1 MPGFWTDGDIMRFI
15 RIFSSTCLV
24 IVALVILSV
33 TIHPV
38 MAAEAINKQMDGC
51 AACHTSAGGLSSLPG
66 MEDKQM
72 PTVHIREIAPEQS
85 SSGTK
90 GLSAAA
96 VSDGIQTYH
105 PRDGLTLDIRDP
117 FAGTSSQSA
126 RETSTP
132 RMTVGSGTAASLDE
146 TASSTAAITATMN
159 RAGYDLAGESTHRYE
174 STVTSDDLFLM
185 NASQKTA
192 LAAEGFDLAAGDTVQ
207 SYRDV
212 TLYTFTNRTT
222 QDTVNVMSVRQLD
235 PDGNPLGAPVI
246 ATSPVF
252 SKSGE
257 TARGMVGASPSG
269 SGSCAWKWF
278 VVTIITIGLVA
289 NIAIIIAGTDG
300 AYAPMIL
307 SMIGMVVGTFVNPPL
322 DEADDQ
328 DYWMFWAE
336 NAKGAILA
344 MEIVS
349 GVILLLYLLYAIYD
363 LGVCMG
369 WWEPVGLD
377 KIVWS
382 YQERFLD
389 ADNGKT
395 VTLDL
400 QDRIALALFAD
411 TRADDTAHWII
422 ESGAGFNVRESNT
435 VKTKNGTLQSWYLEA
450 REDGVQ
456 DLILRYVSTKPVP
469 PTIANTTY
477 TLHTIIRPGNW
488 AIATVDEMEG
498 TGKAVS
504 LAIDTAGVPHIGYY
518 DAANRHVMYA
528 TRGDTHWQLEQVAD
542 SSGTASTSISL
553 DRSGSP
559 TISYGDGL
567 HYGTLFYAARTQS
580 GWNISTVDKGSAG
593 DAGRFSSLARDRDGV
608 PHIAYTD
615 GHTFATLMYATM
627 NTSTGSWDH
636 VAIDNGG
643 EVGDTGYG
651 SSLVF
656 DATGHPH
663 IAYTAGKH
671 FADLMYAFKDGA
683 SWAIMRVDDGGG
695 KTKSTG
701 LNPSLALD
709 SHGFPHISYYSDSDT
724 DLRYASWNG
733 TAWVKEIIDTDN
745 NEGKYSALVIDAQDR
760 PYIGYYD
767 SSYGELRYATKNTPE
782 SAWKIHIV
790 DTEGDAGQY
799 VKAALDPTGHPG
811 FAYYD
816 ATNHALRYAGWKE

>member
-1 MPGFWTDGDIMRFI
+1 MRFI

-24 IVALVILSV
+24 IAALVILSV
-33 TIHPV
+33 TICPV
-38 MAAEAINKQMDGC
+38 MAAEAINKQMDTC
-51 AACHTSAGGLSSLPG
+51 AACRAGAGGLSSLPG
-66 MEDKQM
+66 MEDKRM
-72 PTVHIREIAPEQS
+72 PTVHIREIAPEQT

-90 GLSAAA
+90 GLSTAA
-96 VSDGIQTYH
+96 SPEGIQTYH
-105 PRDGLTLDIRDP
+105 PRDGLTLDIKDP
-117 FAGTSSQSA
+117 FTGTSGQSV
-126 RETSTP
+126 RETSPP
-132 RMTVGSGTAASLDE
+132 RMAAGSGTAAGPDE
-146 TASSTAAITATMN
+146 TTSPIAAMTATMS

-174 STVTSDDLFLM
+174 STVTSDDLLAM

-192 LAAEGFDLAAGDTVQ
+192 LAAEGFVLTADDTVQ
-207 SYRDV
+207 SYREV
-212 TLYTFTNRTT
+212 TLYAFTNRTT
-222 QDTVNVMSVRQLD
+222 QNTVNVMAVRQLD
-235 PDGNPLGAPVI
+235 PDGNPLGDPVI

-252 SKSGE
+252 SRYGE
-257 TARGMVGASPSG
+257 TARAGTVLTTTPG
-269 SGSCAWKWF
+269 SGSCAWNWF
-278 VVTIITIGLVA
+278 VVTLLAIGLVA

-328 DYWMFWAE
+328 DYWIFWAE
-336 NAKGAILA
+336 NSKGAILA

-400 QDRIALALFAD
+400 QDRIAVALFAD
-411 TRADDTAHWII
+411 TRADETAHWII
-422 ESGAGFNVRESNT
+422 ESGAGFDVRDSDT
-435 VKTKNGTLQSWYLEA
+435 VKTKNGTVQSWYLEA

-469 PTIANTTY
+469 PAIANTTY
-477 TLHTIIRPGNW
+477 ILHTGIRPGNW
-488 AIATVDEMEG
+488 AIATVDETTASEG
-498 TGKAVS
+498 TGRAVS
-504 LAIDTAGVPHIGYY
+504 LAIDTVGVPHIGYY
-518 DAANRHVMYA
+518 DAANSHVMYA
-528 TRGDTHWQLEQVAD
+528 TRGDSRWQLEQVAD
-542 SSGTASTSISL
+542 SSGTVSTSLSL
-553 DRSGSP
+553 DRSGAP
-559 TISYGDGL
+559 AISYGDGM
-567 HYGTLFYAARTQS
+567 HYGTLFYAARTRS
-580 GWNISTVDKGSAG
+580 GWNISTADKGSAG
-593 DAGRFSSLARDRDGV
+593 DAGRYSSLARDHDGV

-615 GHTFATLMYATM
+615 GHTFATLMYASQ

-643 EVGDTGYG
+643 EAGDTGYG

-663 IAYTAGKH
+663 IAYTAGRH

-683 SWAIMRVDDGGG
+683 SWVIMRVDDGGG

-709 SHGFPHISYYSDSDT
+709 SHGFPHISYYSDSET
-724 DLRYASWNG
+724 ELRYASWNG
-733 TAWVKEIIDTDN
+733 TAWEKETIDSDN
-745 NEGKYSALVIDAQDR
+745 DEGKYSALVIDAQDR

-767 SSYGELRYATKNTPE
+767 ASYGELRYATKNMPE

-816 ATNHALRYAGWKE
+816 AANHALRYAGWKE